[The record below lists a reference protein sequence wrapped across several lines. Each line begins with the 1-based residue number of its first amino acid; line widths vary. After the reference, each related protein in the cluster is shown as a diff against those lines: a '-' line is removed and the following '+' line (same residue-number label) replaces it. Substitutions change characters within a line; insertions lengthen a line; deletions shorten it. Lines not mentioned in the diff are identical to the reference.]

1 MGISTKKWADGT
13 CPRHVAIIMDGNG
26 RWARARHLP
35 RIEGHRQGAK
45 AVRRVVEAM
54 SKHPIEYLTLFA
66 FSVENWQR
74 PADEVEGLMDML
86 VSFLA
91 EHQSVLVKNRI
102 RFNVVGRISDLPER
116 VQAAI
121 QEVVDM
127 TAEFEE
133 RTLTLALSYGS
144 RTEILDAFAA
154 CHEALLAGEIPHPPA
169 SYDQLRPF
177 LYTRDLP
184 DPDLIIRTSGEWRVS
199 NFLLLQS
206 AYAEFYFSQVPWPEF
221 NASHLQEALN
231 SYASRERRFG
241 LTGDQ
246 LLRKPLP
253 EPVLVH

>member
-1 MGISTKKWADGT
+1 MGNSKTEQALAR
-13 CPRHVAIIMDGNG
+13 CPRHVAVIMDGNG

-45 AVRRVVEAM
+45 AVRRVVEALQDY
-54 SKHPIEYLTLFA
+54 PIEYLTLFA

-86 VSFLA
+86 VSFLQ
-91 EHQSVLVKNRI
+91 EHQSVLMKNRI
-102 RFNVVGRISDLPER
+102 RFNVVGRISDLPGR
-116 VQAAI
+116 VRQAI
-121 QEVVDM
+121 DETV
-127 TAEFEE
+127 E
-133 RTLTLALSYGS
+133 RTAGFDQRTLSLALSYGS

-154 CHEALLAGEIPHPPA
+154 CHEALLQGEIPHPPA

-206 AYAEFYFSQVPWPEF
+206 AYAEFFFSPVPWPEF
-221 NASHLQEALN
+221 NGTHLREAVE
-231 SYASRERRFG
+231 SYARRERRFG

-246 LLRKPLP
+246 LLRQP
-253 EPVLVH
+253 ETEPALAT